1 MKDYKSE
8 QIRNVAFCGHGRSGK
23 TSLLEAAL
31 FDSGATTRLGN
42 VDAGTGV
49 LDFEPEENKRKMSI
63 SASLAALE
71 WKNFKINALDVPG
84 FPDFVAEMHG
94 ALAAAD
100 AAVIVVS
107 ASAGVE
113 VETEKAWAL
122 AENLNLPRA
131 FFITKMDREHADFEK
146 VLAELR
152 NKFGNSVV
160 PVQVPVGK
168 EDSFKG
174 VVDLIKVFG
183 KVNNDDEAC
192 DAAEVADEVEDMRL
206 EMLDTVA
213 EFNDDLMEKYLEGDV
228 EDLDEKEISEALA
241 QGVSEAKVFPVF
253 VGSALKNIGVKK
265 FLNSV
270 VEFFPA
276 PDSKDYSGINP
287 KTDELVERKVSEPF
301 SGQIF
306 KTMVDP
312 FVGRMSYVRVI
323 SGDMKGDATYQ
334 LIGAENEG
342 QERLSGLFT
351 MQGKKQIPVDVA
363 HAGDIVVTSKLANA
377 KTGDTLCDKAAPIK
391 YERIQYPEPM
401 LAMAVTS
408 EKKGEEDKVFGAII
422 RQQDEDPTI
431 WLVKNA
437 ETKQT
442 ILKGVGEV
450 HLDILSD
457 KIQRKFGVKMV
468 LGEPRV
474 AYRETIRKNVE
485 VQGKHKKQSGGH
497 GQYGDVW
504 LKIGPNKDANP
515 EVNNGNV
522 WTESIFGGSVPRQY
536 FPAVEKGTQETLAE
550 GVIAGYPV
558 VNVSVNL
565 FDGSYHAVD
574 SSEAAFKMA
583 TSIAIKKGILSADP
597 ILLEPIDEITVLTP
611 ENYMGDIIGK
621 LNSKRGKIL
630 GMDPKGK
637 GMTEVKALI
646 PSSELYKYA
655 TDLRSQTQGRA
666 SYSLKFSHYDPM
678 PDKLAE
684 KIIEGIFPSI
694 TYLTVFSK
702 RVSSPFSCFQY
713 TLH

>member
-8 QIRNVAFCGHGRSGK
+8 FIRNVAFCGHGRSGK
-23 TSLLEAAL
+23 TTLLEAAL

-42 VDAGTGV
+42 VDNGTSV
-49 LDFEPEENKRKMSI
+49 LDFEPEETKRQMSI

-71 WKNFKINALDVPG
+71 WKKNFKINAIDVPG

-122 AENLNLPRA
+122 AESLNLPRA
-131 FFITKMDREHADFEK
+131 FFVSKMDREHADFDK
-146 VLAELR
+146 VLTQLR
-152 NKFGNSVV
+152 DKFGNSVV

-168 EDSFKG
+168 ENSFKG
-174 VVDLIKVFG
+174 VVNLLKVFS
-183 KVNNDDEAC
+183 KVDADDEPI
-192 DAAEVADEVEDMRL
+192 DATAVADEVENAHL
-206 EMLDTVA
+206 EMLDAVA
-213 EFNDDLMEKYLEGDV
+213 EFNDELMMQYLEGEV
-228 EDLDEKEISEALA
+228 EDLDEAQISDALA
-241 QGVSEAKVFPVF
+241 TGIREAKVFPVF
-253 VGSALKNIGVKK
+253 VGSALKNIGIKK
-265 FLNSV
+265 FLNSI

-276 PDSKDYSGINP
+276 PDAKEYHGINP
-287 KTDELVERKVSEPF
+287 KTDELVERKITEPF

-334 LIGAENEG
+334 LIGANSEG

-351 MQGKKQIPVDVA
+351 MQGKKQIPVDMA

-377 KTGDTLCDKAAPIK
+377 KTGDTLCEKSAPIK
-391 YERIQYPEPM
+391 YERIKYPEPM

-431 WLVKNA
+431 WLEKKA

-442 ILKGVGEV
+442 ILRGIGEV

-474 AYRETIRKNVE
+474 AYRETIRKEVE

-504 LKIGPNKDANP
+504 LRIGPNKDANP

-522 WTESIFGGSVPRQY
+522 WSESIFGGSVPRQY

-574 SSEAAFKMA
+574 SSEAAFKTA
-583 TSIAIKKGILSADP
+583 TSIAIKKGILSANP

-611 ENYMGDIIGK
+611 ENYMGDIIGN
-621 LNSKRGKIL
+621 LNSRRGKIL

-637 GMTEVKALI
+637 GMTEVKAYV
-646 PSSELYKYA
+646 PASELYKYA

-666 SYSLKFSHYDPM
+666 SYSVKFARYEPM
-678 PDKLAE
+678 PEKLAE
-684 KIIEGIFPSI
+684 KIIEEH
-694 TYLTVFSK
+694 K
-702 RVSSPFSCFQY
+702 AAQEK
-713 TLH
+713 

>member
-8 QIRNVAFCGHGRSGK
+8 SIRNVAFCGHGRAGK
-23 TSLLEAAL
+23 TTLLEAAL
-31 FDSGATTRLGN
+31 FNSGATTRLGN
-42 VDAGTGV
+42 VDLGTSV
-49 LDFEPEENKRKMSI
+49 LDFEPEETKRKMSI
-63 SASLAALE
+63 SAALAAVE
-71 WKNFKINALDVPG
+71 WKNFKINAIDVPG

-94 ALAAAD
+94 ALSAAD

-122 AENLNLPRA
+122 AESLNLPRA

-146 VLAELR
+146 VLQQLKD
-152 NKFGNSVV
+152 KFGSGVV
-160 PVQVPVGK
+160 PVQIPVGK

-174 VVDLIKVFG
+174 VVDMIKVFS
-183 KVNNDDEAC
+183 KVKADDEQIDGAS
-192 DAAEVADEVEDMRL
+192 VADEVESARL
-206 EMLDTVA
+206 DMLDVVA
-213 EFNDDLMEKYLEGDV
+213 EFNDELMMKYLDGET
-228 EDLDEKEISEALA
+228 EDLDEGEISEAVA
-241 QGVSEAKVFPVF
+241 TGFGEAKVFPVF
-253 VGSALKNIGVKK
+253 VGSALKNVGVKK
-265 FLNSV
+265 FLNSI

-276 PDSKDYSGINP
+276 PNSKVYHGINP
-287 KTDELVERKVSEPF
+287 KSDELVERKVSEPF

-334 LIGAENEG
+334 LFSEKGEG

-351 MQGKKQIPVDVA
+351 MQGKKQIPVDTA

-391 YERIQYPEPM
+391 YERIKYPEPM

-408 EKKGEEDKVFGAII
+408 AKKGEEDKVFGAII

-431 WLVKNA
+431 WLEKKA

-442 ILKGVGEV
+442 ILRGVGEV

-457 KIQRKFGVKMV
+457 KLQRKFGVKMV

-474 AYRETIRKNVE
+474 DYRETIRKSVE
-485 VQGKHKKQSGGH
+485 VEGKHKKQSGGH
-497 GQYGDVW
+497 GQYGHVW
-504 LKIGPNKDANP
+504 LKISPNKEQTDKP
-515 EVNNGNV
+515 FNV
-522 WTESIFGGSVPRQY
+522 VFSESIFGGSVPRQY
-536 FPAVEKGTQETLAE
+536 FPAVEKGTYETLSQ
-550 GVIAGYPV
+550 GILAGYPV
-558 VNVSVNL
+558 VDVSVNL
-565 FDGSYHAVD
+565 YDGSYHAVD
-574 SSEAAFKMA
+574 SSEAAFKTA
-583 TSIAIKKGILSADP
+583 TSIALKKGVLAADP

-611 ENYMGDIIGK
+611 ENYMGDIIGN
-621 LNSKRGKIL
+621 LNSRRGRIL

-637 GMTEVKALI
+637 GMTEVKAYV

-666 SYSLKFSHYDPM
+666 SYSVKFARYETM

-684 KIIEGIFPSI
+684 KVIEEHKAA
-694 TYLTVFSK
+694 VAAEK
-702 RVSSPFSCFQY
+702 
-713 TLH
+713 

>member
-8 QIRNVAFCGHGRSGK
+8 SIRNVAFCGHGRAGK
-23 TSLLEAAL
+23 TTLLEAAL
-31 FDSGATTRLGN
+31 FNSGATTRLGN
-42 VDAGTGV
+42 VDLGTSV
-49 LDFEPEENKRKMSI
+49 LDFEPEETKRKMSI
-63 SASLAALE
+63 SAALAAVE
-71 WKNFKINALDVPG
+71 WKNFKVNAIDVPG

-94 ALAAAD
+94 ALSAAD

-122 AENLNLPRA
+122 AESLNLPRA
-131 FFITKMDREHADFEK
+131 FFVTKMDREHADFEK
-146 VLAELR
+146 VLQQLKD
-152 NKFGNSVV
+152 KFGSGVV

-174 VVDLIKVFG
+174 VVDLLKVFS
-183 KVNNDDEAC
+183 KVKADDEQI
-192 DAAEVADEVEDMRL
+192 DGAAVADEVESARL
-206 EMLDTVA
+206 DMLDVVA
-213 EFNDDLMEKYLEGDV
+213 EFNDELMMKYLDGDV
-228 EDLDEKEISEALA
+228 EDLDESEISEALA
-241 QGVSEAKVFPVF
+241 TGFAEAKVFPVF
-253 VGSALKNIGVKK
+253 VGSALKNVGVKK
-265 FLNSV
+265 FLNSI

-276 PDSKDYSGINP
+276 PNSKVYNGINP

-334 LIGAENEG
+334 LISANGEG

-351 MQGKKQIPVDVA
+351 MQGKKQIPVDTA

-391 YERIQYPEPM
+391 YERIKYPEPM

-408 EKKGEEDKVFGAII
+408 AKKGEEDKVFGAII

-431 WLVKNA
+431 WLEKKA

-442 ILKGVGEV
+442 ILRGVGEV

-457 KIQRKFGVKMV
+457 KLQRKFGVQMV

-474 AYRETIRKNVE
+474 DYRETIRKPVE
-485 VQGKHKKQSGGH
+485 VEGKHKKQSGGH
-497 GQYGDVW
+497 GQYGHVW
-504 LKIGPNKDANP
+504 LKISPNKEQSDKP
-515 EVNNGNV
+515 FNV
-522 WTESIFGGSVPRQY
+522 VFSESIFGGSVPRQY
-536 FPAVEKGTQETLAE
+536 FPAVEKGTYETLAQ
-550 GVIAGYPV
+550 GILAGYPV
-558 VNVSVNL
+558 VNVAVNL
-565 FDGSYHAVD
+565 YDGSYHAVD
-574 SSEAAFKMA
+574 SSEAAFKTA
-583 TSIAIKKGILSADP
+583 TSIALKKGVLAADP

-666 SYSLKFSHYDPM
+666 SYSLKFSHYEPM

-684 KIIEGIFPSI
+684 KIIEEH
-694 TYLTVFSK
+694 K
-702 RVSSPFSCFQY
+702 AAAAEK
-713 TLH
+713 

>member
-8 QIRNVAFCGHGRSGK
+8 SIRNVAFCGHGRSGK

-42 VDAGTGV
+42 VDLGTGV

-71 WKNFKINALDVPG
+71 WKNFKINAIDVPG

-100 AAVIVVS
+100 STVIVVS

-113 VETEKAWAL
+113 VETEKAWSL
-122 AENLNLPRA
+122 AEGLNMPRA
-131 FFITKMDREHADFEK
+131 FFITKMDREHADFDK
-146 VLAELR
+146 VLAQLKD
-152 NKFGNSVV
+152 KFGSGVV
-160 PVQVPVGK
+160 PVQIPIGK

-174 VVDLIKVFG
+174 VIDLLKVFS
-183 KVNNDDEAC
+183 KVKADDEQIDTPA
-192 DAAEVADEVEDMRL
+192 DLADEVEDARL
-206 EMLDTVA
+206 SMLDIVA
-213 EFNDDLMEKYLEGDV
+213 EFNDELMEKYLEGDV
-228 EDLDEKEISEALA
+228 EDLDENEISEALA
-241 QGVSEAKVFPVF
+241 QGIREAKVFPVF

-265 FLNSV
+265 FLNSL

-276 PDSKDYSGINP
+276 PDAKDYNGINP

-306 KTMVDP
+306 KTLVDP

-334 LIGAENEG
+334 LFGDNSEG
-342 QERLSGLFT
+342 QERLNGLFT

-363 HAGDIVVTSKLANA
+363 HAGDIVVTSKLTNA

-401 LAMAVTS
+401 LAMAVS
-408 EKKGEEDKVFGAII
+408 SVKKGEEDKVFGAIT

-431 WLVKNA
+431 MLIKDA

-450 HLDILSD
+450 HLDILSE
-457 KIQRKFGVKMV
+457 KIQRKFGVQMV
-468 LGEPRV
+468 LSEPRI
-474 AYRETIRKNVE
+474 AYRETIRKSVE

-504 LKIGPNKDANP
+504 LKIGPNKEKSDKP
-515 EVNNGNV
+515 FNV
-522 WTESIFGGSVPRQY
+522 VFSESIFGGSVPRQY
-536 FPAVEKGTQETLAE
+536 FPAVEKGTYETLAQ
-550 GVIAGYPV
+550 GIIAGYPV
-558 VNVSVNL
+558 VDVSVNL
-565 FDGSYHAVD
+565 YDGSYHSVD

-583 TSIAIKKGILSADP
+583 TAIAIKKGVLAADP
-597 ILLEPIDEITVLTP
+597 ILLEPIEEITVLTP

-646 PSSELYKYA
+646 PSGELYKYA

-684 KIIEGIFPSI
+684 KIIEEN
-694 TYLTVFSK
+694 K
-702 RVSSPFSCFQY
+702 AANAEK
-713 TLH
+713 

>member
-8 QIRNVAFCGHGRSGK
+8 SIRNVAFCGHGRSGK

-42 VDAGTGV
+42 VDLGTGV

-71 WKNFKINALDVPG
+71 WKNFKINAIDVPG
-84 FPDFVAEMHG
+84 FPDFVAEMYG
-94 ALAAAD
+94 ALSAAD
-100 AAVIVVS
+100 STVIVVS

-131 FFITKMDREHADFEK
+131 FFVTKMDREHADFDK
-146 VLAELR
+146 VLAQLKD
-152 NKFGNSVV
+152 KFGSGVV
-160 PVQVPVGK
+160 PVQIPVGK

-174 VVDLIKVFG
+174 VINLIKTVA
-183 KVNNDDEAC
+183 DDEPI
-192 DAAEVADEVEDMRL
+192 DAADLADEVETHRL
-206 EMLDTVA
+206 EMLDIVA
-213 EFNDDLMEKYLEGDV
+213 EFNEELMMQYLEGEV

-241 QGVSEAKVFPVF
+241 TGIREAKVFPVF

-265 FLNSV
+265 FLNSL

-276 PDSKDYSGINP
+276 PDSKNYQGINP
-287 KTDELVERKVSEPF
+287 KTDELVERKISEPF

-334 LIGAENEG
+334 LFGDNSEG

-408 EKKGEEDKVFGAII
+408 EKKGEEDKVFSAIT

-431 WLVKNA
+431 MLVKNA

-457 KIQRKFGVKMV
+457 KLQRKFGVKMV

-474 AYRETIRKNVE
+474 AYRETIRKEVE

-504 LKIGPNKDANP
+504 LRIGPNKDANP

-522 WTESIFGGSVPRQY
+522 WSESIFGGSVPRQY
-536 FPAVEKGTQETLAE
+536 FPAVEKGTQETLAD

-574 SSEAAFKMA
+574 SSEAAFKTA

-684 KIIEGIFPSI
+684 KIIEEH
-694 TYLTVFSK
+694 K
-702 RVSSPFSCFQY
+702 AAQEK
-713 TLH
+713 

>member
-8 QIRNVAFCGHGRSGK
+8 NIRNVAFCGHGRSGK
-23 TSLLEAAL
+23 TTLLEAAL

-42 VDAGTGV
+42 VDLGTGV
-49 LDFEPEENKRKMSI
+49 LDFEPEETKRKMSI

-71 WKNFKINALDVPG
+71 WKNFKINAIDVPG

-100 AAVIVVS
+100 SAVIVVS

-122 AENLNLPRA
+122 AESLNLPRA
-131 FFITKMDREHADFEK
+131 FFVSKMDREHADFEK

-174 VVDLIKVFG
+174 VVDLVKVFS
-183 KVNNDDEAC
+183 KINNDDEAI
-192 DAAEVADEVEDMRL
+192 DAAQVADEAEDMRL

-241 QGVSEAKVFPVF
+241 QGIREAKVFPVF

-265 FLNSV
+265 FLNSL

-276 PDSKDYSGINP
+276 PDSKDYSGIDT

-306 KTMVDP
+306 KTLVDP

-334 LIGAENEG
+334 LIGAQNEG
-342 QERLSGLFT
+342 RERLSGLFT

-377 KTGDTLCDKAAPIK
+377 KTGDTLCDAATPIK

-408 EKKGEEDKVFGAII
+408 EKKGEEDKVFQAIA

-431 WLVKNA
+431 WLEKKA

-442 ILKGVGEV
+442 ILRGIGEV

-474 AYRETIRKNVE
+474 AYRETIRKQVE

-504 LKIGPNKDANP
+504 LRIGPNKEANT

-522 WTESIFGGSVPRQY
+522 WSESIFGGSVPRQY

-684 KIIEGIFPSI
+684 KIIEEH
-694 TYLTVFSK
+694 K
-702 RVSSPFSCFQY
+702 AAQEK
-713 TLH
+713 

>member
-8 QIRNVAFCGHGRSGK
+8 SIRNVAFCGHGRSGK
-23 TSLLEAAL
+23 TTLLEAAL
-31 FDSGATTRLGN
+31 FNSGATTRLGN
-42 VDAGTGV
+42 VDLGTSV

-63 SASLAALE
+63 SAALAALE
-71 WKNFKINALDVPG
+71 WKNFKVNALDVPG

-100 AAVIVVS
+100 ATVIVVS

-113 VETEKAWAL
+113 VETEKAWTL

-131 FFITKMDREHADFEK
+131 FFVSKMDREHADFDK
-146 VLAELR
+146 VLAQLKD
-152 NKFGNSVV
+152 KFGNSVV
-160 PVQVPVGK
+160 PVQIPVGK

-174 VVDLIKVFG
+174 VINLVKAFSKVAA
-183 KVNNDDEAC
+183 DDEPI
-192 DAAEVADEVEDMRL
+192 DAADLADEVEDARL
-206 EMLDTVA
+206 SMLDIVA
-213 EFNDDLMEKYLEGDV
+213 EFNDELMEKYLEGDV
-228 EDLDEKEISEALA
+228 EDLDENEISQALA
-241 QGVSEAKVFPVF
+241 QGFAEAKVFPVF
-253 VGSALKNIGVKK
+253 VGSALKNVGIKK
-265 FLNSV
+265 FLNSL

-276 PDSKDYSGINP
+276 PDSKDYQGINP

-312 FVGRMSYVRVI
+312 FVGRMSYVRVF
-323 SGDMKGDATYQ
+323 SGDMRGDATYQ
-334 LIGAENEG
+334 LFGDNSEG

-391 YERIQYPEPM
+391 YERIKYPEPM

-408 EKKGEEDKVFGAII
+408 EKKGEEDKVFGAIT

-431 WLVKNA
+431 MLIKEA

-442 ILKGVGEV
+442 ILKGIGEV
-450 HLDILSD
+450 HLDILGD
-457 KIQRKFGVKMV
+457 KLQRKFGVKMV

-474 AYRETIRKNVE
+474 AYRETIRKQVE

-504 LKIGPNKDANP
+504 LRIGPNK
-515 EVNNGNV
+515 EGTGNV
-522 WTESIFGGSVPRQY
+522 WSESIFGGSVPRQY

-565 FDGSYHAVD
+565 YDGSYHAVD

-583 TSIAIKKGILSADP
+583 TSIAIKKGILAADP

-611 ENYMGDIIGK
+611 ETYMGDIIGN
-621 LNSKRGKIL
+621 LNSRRGKIL

-637 GMTEVKALI
+637 GMTEVKAYV
-646 PSSELYKYA
+646 PASELYKYA
-655 TDLRSQTQGRA
+655 TDLCSQTQGRA
-666 SYSLKFSHYDPM
+666 SYSLKFARYEPM

-684 KIIEGIFPSI
+684 KIIEEH
-694 TYLTVFSK
+694 K
-702 RVSSPFSCFQY
+702 AAQEK
-713 TLH
+713 

>member
-8 QIRNVAFCGHGRSGK
+8 SIRNVAFCGHGRSGK

-42 VDAGTGV
+42 VDLGTGV

-71 WKNFKINALDVPG
+71 WKNFKINAIDVPG
-84 FPDFVAEMHG
+84 FPDFVAEMYG
-94 ALAAAD
+94 ALVAAD
-100 AAVIVVS
+100 STVIVVS

-122 AENLNLPRA
+122 AESLNLPRA
-131 FFITKMDREHADFEK
+131 FFVTKMDREHADFDK
-146 VLAELR
+146 VLAQLKD
-152 NKFGNSVV
+152 KFGSGVV
-160 PVQVPVGK
+160 PVQIPVGK

-174 VVDLIKVFG
+174 VIDLLKSFSKV
-183 KVNNDDEAC
+183 KADDEQI
-192 DAAEVADEVEDMRL
+192 DAADLADEVEAHRL
-206 EMLDTVA
+206 EMLDIVA
-213 EFNDDLMEKYLEGDV
+213 EFNEELMMQYLEGEV

-241 QGVSEAKVFPVF
+241 TGIREAKVFPVF

-265 FLNSV
+265 FLNSL

-276 PDSKDYSGINP
+276 PDSKDYQGINP
-287 KTDELVERKVSEPF
+287 KTDELVERKISEPF

-334 LIGAENEG
+334 LFGDNSEG

-391 YERIQYPEPM
+391 YERIKYPEPM

-408 EKKGEEDKVFGAII
+408 EKKGEEDKVFSAIT

-431 WLVKNA
+431 MLVKNA

-457 KIQRKFGVKMV
+457 KLQRKFGVKMV

-474 AYRETIRKNVE
+474 AYRETIRKEVE

-504 LKIGPNKDANP
+504 LRIGPNKDANT

-522 WTESIFGGSVPRQY
+522 WSESIFGGSVPRQY

-574 SSEAAFKMA
+574 SSEAAFKTA

-684 KIIEGIFPSI
+684 KIIEEH
-694 TYLTVFSK
+694 K
-702 RVSSPFSCFQY
+702 AAQEK
-713 TLH
+713 

>member
-8 QIRNVAFCGHGRSGK
+8 SIRNVAFCGHGRSGK
-23 TSLLEAAL
+23 TTLLEAAL
-31 FDSGATTRLGN
+31 FNSGATTRLGN
-42 VDAGTGV
+42 VDLGTSV
-49 LDFEPEENKRKMSI
+49 LDFEPEETKRKMSI
-63 SASLAALE
+63 SASLAAVE

-100 AAVIVVS
+100 SAVIVVS

-122 AENLNLPRA
+122 AESLNLPRA
-131 FFITKMDREHADFEK
+131 FFVTKMDREHADFEK
-146 VLAELR
+146 VLTDLR

-174 VVDLIKVFG
+174 VVDLLKVFS
-183 KVNNDDEAC
+183 KVKADDEQI
-192 DAAEVADEVEDMRL
+192 DAAEVEDEVEEKRL

-241 QGVSEAKVFPVF
+241 AGFAEAKVFPVF

-265 FLNSV
+265 FLNSL

-276 PDSKDYSGINP
+276 PDSKNYTGINP
-287 KTDELVERKVSEPF
+287 KTDELVERKISEPF

-306 KTMVDP
+306 KTLVDP
-312 FVGRMSYVRVI
+312 FVGRMSYVRVF

-334 LIGAENEG
+334 LFGENSEG

-391 YERIQYPEPM
+391 YERIKYPEPM

-408 EKKGEEDKVFGAII
+408 EKKGEEDKVFGAIT

-431 WLVKNA
+431 MLVKNA

-684 KIIEGIFPSI
+684 KIIEEH
-694 TYLTVFSK
+694 K
-702 RVSSPFSCFQY
+702 AAQAEK
-713 TLH
+713 

>member
-684 KIIEGIFPSI
+684 KIIEEH
-694 TYLTVFSK
+694 K
-702 RVSSPFSCFQY
+702 AAQEK
-713 TLH
+713 

>member
-1 MKDYKSE
+1 
-8 QIRNVAFCGHGRSGK
+8 
-23 TSLLEAAL
+23 
-31 FDSGATTRLGN
+31 
-42 VDAGTGV
+42 
-49 LDFEPEENKRKMSI
+49 
-63 SASLAALE
+63 
-71 WKNFKINALDVPG
+71 
-84 FPDFVAEMHG
+84 
-94 ALAAAD
+94 
-100 AAVIVVS
+100 
-107 ASAGVE
+107 
-113 VETEKAWAL
+113 
-122 AENLNLPRA
+122 
-131 FFITKMDREHADFEK
+131 MDREHADFEK
-146 VLAELR
+146 VLAQLKD
-152 NKFGNSVV
+152 KFGNSVV
-160 PVQVPVGK
+160 PVQIPVGK

-174 VVDLIKVFG
+174 VVDLLKVFS
-183 KVNNDDEAC
+183 KVN
-192 DAAEVADEVEDMRL
+192 ADEEKFDAPADLQDEIESARLDMI
-206 EMLDTVA
+206 DSIA
-213 EFNDDLMEKYLEGDV
+213 EFNDELMMQYLEGEVD
-228 EDLDEKEISEALA
+228 DLDEGEISEALA
-241 QGVSEAKVFPVF
+241 AGIREAKVFPVF

-287 KTDELVERKVSEPF
+287 KTDELVERKVGEPF

-334 LIGAENEG
+334 LFGDNSEG

-391 YERIQYPEPM
+391 YERIKYPEPM

-408 EKKGEEDKVFGAII
+408 EKKGEEDKVFGAIT

-431 WLVKNA
+431 MLVKNA

-457 KIQRKFGVKMV
+457 KLQRKFGVKMV

-474 AYRETIRKNVE
+474 AYRETIRKEVE

-504 LKIGPNKDANP
+504 LRIGPNK
-515 EVNNGNV
+515 EGTGNV
-522 WTESIFGGSVPRQY
+522 WSESIFGGSVPRQY

-574 SSEAAFKMA
+574 SSEAAFKTA

-684 KIIEGIFPSI
+684 KIIEEH
-694 TYLTVFSK
+694 K
-702 RVSSPFSCFQY
+702 AAQEK
-713 TLH
+713 

>member
-8 QIRNVAFCGHGRSGK
+8 SIRNVAFCGHGRSGK

-42 VDAGTGV
+42 VDLGTGV

-71 WKNFKINALDVPG
+71 WKNFKINAIDVPG
-84 FPDFVAEMHG
+84 FPDFVAEMYG

-100 AAVIVVS
+100 ATVIVVS

-113 VETEKAWAL
+113 VETEKAWSL
-122 AENLNLPRA
+122 AESLNLPRA
-131 FFITKMDREHADFEK
+131 FFVTKMDREHADFEK
-146 VLAELR
+146 VLAQLKD
-152 NKFGNSVV
+152 KFGNSVV
-160 PVQVPVGK
+160 PVQIPVGK

-174 VVDLIKVFG
+174 VVDLLKVFS
-183 KVNNDDEAC
+183 KVN
-192 DAAEVADEVEDMRL
+192 ADEEKFDAPADLQDEIESARLDMI
-206 EMLDTVA
+206 DSIA
-213 EFNDDLMEKYLEGDV
+213 EFNDELMMQYLEGEVD
-228 EDLDEKEISEALA
+228 DLDESEISEALA
-241 QGVSEAKVFPVF
+241 AGIREAKVFPVF

-287 KTDELVERKVSEPF
+287 KTDELVERKVTEPF

-334 LIGAENEG
+334 LIGASGEG

-408 EKKGEEDKVFGAII
+408 AKKGEEDKVFGAII

-431 WLVKNA
+431 MLVKNA

-457 KIQRKFGVKMV
+457 KLQRKFGVQMV

-474 AYRETIRKNVE
+474 AYRETIRKEVE

-504 LKIGPNKDANP
+504 LRIGPNKDANP

-522 WTESIFGGSVPRQY
+522 WSESIFGGSVPRQY

-574 SSEAAFKMA
+574 SSEAAFKTA

-684 KIIEGIFPSI
+684 KIIEEH
-694 TYLTVFSK
+694 K
-702 RVSSPFSCFQY
+702 AAQAEK
-713 TLH
+713 

>member
-8 QIRNVAFCGHGRSGK
+8 SIRNVAFCGHGRSGK
-23 TSLLEAAL
+23 TTLLEAAL
-31 FDSGATTRLGN
+31 FNSGATTRLGN
-42 VDAGTGV
+42 VDLGTSV

-63 SASLAALE
+63 SAALAAVE
-71 WKNFKINALDVPG
+71 WKNFKVNAIDVPG

-100 AAVIVVS
+100 ATVIVVS

-113 VETEKAWAL
+113 VETEKAWSL
-122 AENLNLPRA
+122 AESLNLPRA
-131 FFITKMDREHADFEK
+131 FFVSKMDREHADFDK
-146 VLAELR
+146 VLAQLKD
-152 NKFGNSVV
+152 KFGNSVV
-160 PVQVPVGK
+160 PVQIPVGK

-174 VVDLIKVFG
+174 VVDLLKVFS
-183 KVNNDDEAC
+183 KVANDDEQI
-192 DAAEVADEVEDMRL
+192 DASPVADEVESARL
-206 EMLDTVA
+206 DMLDIVA
-213 EFNDDLMEKYLEGDV
+213 EFNDELMEKYLEGEVD
-228 EDLDEKEISEALA
+228 DLDENEISQALA
-241 QGVSEAKVFPVF
+241 QGFAEAKVFPVF
-253 VGSALKNIGVKK
+253 VGSAVKNVGIKK
-265 FLNSV
+265 FLNSL

-276 PDSKDYSGINP
+276 PNSKDYQGINP
-287 KTDELVERKVSEPF
+287 KTDELVERKINEPF

-312 FVGRMSYVRVI
+312 FVGRMSYVRVF

-334 LIGAENEG
+334 LFGDNTEG

-391 YERIQYPEPM
+391 YERIKYPEPM

-408 EKKGEEDKVFGAII
+408 EKKGEEDKVFGAIT

-431 WLVKNA
+431 MLIKEA

-442 ILKGVGEV
+442 ILKGIGEV
-450 HLDILSD
+450 HLDILGD
-457 KIQRKFGVKMV
+457 KLQRKFGVKMV

-474 AYRETIRKNVE
+474 AYRETIRKQVE

-504 LKIGPNKDANP
+504 LRIGPNK
-515 EVNNGNV
+515 EGTGNV
-522 WTESIFGGSVPRQY
+522 WSESIFGGSVPRQY

-565 FDGSYHAVD
+565 YDGSYHAVD

-583 TSIAIKKGILSADP
+583 TSIAIKKGILAADP

-611 ENYMGDIIGK
+611 ETYMGDIIGN
-621 LNSKRGKIL
+621 LNSRRGKIL

-637 GMTEVKALI
+637 GMTEVKAYV
-646 PSSELYKYA
+646 PASELYKYA

-666 SYSLKFSHYDPM
+666 SYSLKFARYEPM

-684 KIIEGIFPSI
+684 KIIEEHKAAQSE
-694 TYLTVFSK
+694 K
-702 RVSSPFSCFQY
+702 
-713 TLH
+713 

>member
-8 QIRNVAFCGHGRSGK
+8 SIRNVAFCGHGRSGK

-42 VDAGTGV
+42 VDQGTGV
-49 LDFEPEENKRKMSI
+49 LDFEPEETKRKMSI

-71 WKNFKINALDVPG
+71 WKNFKINAIDVPG

-100 AAVIVVS
+100 SAVIVVS

-113 VETEKAWAL
+113 VETEKAWSL
-122 AENLNLPRA
+122 AEKLNLPRA
-131 FFITKMDREHADFEK
+131 FFVTKMDREHADFEK
-146 VLAELR
+146 VLADLK

-174 VVDLIKVFG
+174 VVDLIKAFS
-183 KVNNDDEAC
+183 KVNNNDEAI
-192 DAAEVADEVEDMRL
+192 DAAAVADEVEDKRL
-206 EMLDTVA
+206 EMLDIVA

-241 QGVSEAKVFPVF
+241 QGIREAKVFPVF

-265 FLNSV
+265 FLNSI

-408 EKKGEEDKVFGAII
+408 EKKGEEDKVFGAIT

-431 WLVKNA
+431 WLEKKA

-442 ILKGVGEV
+442 ILRGIGEV

-474 AYRETIRKNVE
+474 AYRETIRKQVE

-504 LKIGPNKDANP
+504 LRIGPNKEANT

-522 WTESIFGGSVPRQY
+522 WSESIFGGSVPRQY
-536 FPAVEKGTQETLAE
+536 FPAVEKGTQETLAD

-597 ILLEPIDEITVLTP
+597 ILLEPFDEITVLTP

-621 LNSKRGKIL
+621 LNSKRGSIL
-630 GMDPKGK
+630 GMNPVGN
-637 GMTEVKALI
+637 GMTEVKAFI
-646 PSSELYKYA
+646 PESELYKYA

-666 SYSLKFSHYDPM
+666 SYSLKFADYRPM

-684 KIIEGIFPSI
+684 KIIEEH
-694 TYLTVFSK
+694 K
-702 RVSSPFSCFQY
+702 AAQEK
-713 TLH
+713 

>member
-8 QIRNVAFCGHGRSGK
+8 SIRNVAFCGHGRSGK

-42 VDAGTGV
+42 VDLGTGV

-71 WKNFKINALDVPG
+71 WKNFKINAIDVPG

-100 AAVIVVS
+100 STVIVVS

-113 VETEKAWAL
+113 VETEKAWSL
-122 AENLNLPRA
+122 AESLNMPRA
-131 FFITKMDREHADFEK
+131 FFVTKMDREHADFEK
-146 VLAELR
+146 VLQQLKD
-152 NKFGNSVV
+152 KFGSGVV
-160 PVQVPVGK
+160 PVQIPIGK

-174 VVDLIKVFG
+174 VIDLLKVFS
-183 KVNNDDEAC
+183 KVKADDEQIDTPA
-192 DAAEVADEVEDMRL
+192 DLADEVEDARL
-206 EMLDTVA
+206 SMLDIVA
-213 EFNDDLMEKYLEGDV
+213 EFNDELMEKYLEGDV
-228 EDLDEKEISEALA
+228 EDLDENEISEALA
-241 QGVSEAKVFPVF
+241 QGIREAKVFPVF

-265 FLNSV
+265 FLNSL

-276 PDSKDYSGINP
+276 PDTKDYNGINP

-306 KTMVDP
+306 KTLVDP

-334 LIGAENEG
+334 LFGDNSEG
-342 QERLSGLFT
+342 QERLNGLFT
-351 MQGKKQIPVDVA
+351 MQGKKQIAVDVA
-363 HAGDIVVTSKLANA
+363 HAGDIVVTSKLTNA

-401 LAMAVTS
+401 LAMAVS
-408 EKKGEEDKVFGAII
+408 SVKKGEEDKVFGAIT

-431 WLVKNA
+431 MLIKDA

-450 HLDILSD
+450 HLDILSE
-457 KIQRKFGVKMV
+457 KIQRKFGVQMV
-468 LGEPRV
+468 LSEPPI
-474 AYRETIRKNVE
+474 AYRETIRKSVE

-504 LKIGPNKDANP
+504 LKIGPNKEKSDKP
-515 EVNNGNV
+515 FNV
-522 WTESIFGGSVPRQY
+522 VFSESIFGGSVPRQY
-536 FPAVEKGTQETLAE
+536 FPAVEKGTYETLAQ
-550 GVIAGYPV
+550 GIIAGYPV
-558 VNVSVNL
+558 VDVSVNL
-565 FDGSYHAVD
+565 YDGSYHSVD

-583 TSIAIKKGILSADP
+583 TAIAIKKGVLAADP

-646 PSSELYKYA
+646 PEGELYKYA

-684 KIIEGIFPSI
+684 KIIEEN
-694 TYLTVFSK
+694 K
-702 RVSSPFSCFQY
+702 AANAEK
-713 TLH
+713 

>member
-8 QIRNVAFCGHGRSGK
+8 SIRNVAFCGHGRSGK

-42 VDAGTGV
+42 VDQGTGV
-49 LDFEPEENKRKMSI
+49 LDFEPEETKRKMSI

-71 WKNFKINALDVPG
+71 WKNFKINAIDVPG

-100 AAVIVVS
+100 SAVIVVS

-122 AENLNLPRA
+122 AESLNLPRA
-131 FFITKMDREHADFEK
+131 FFVTKMDREHADFEK
-146 VLAELR
+146 VLGELR

-174 VVDLIKVFG
+174 VVDLIKAFS
-183 KVNNDDEAC
+183 KVNNDDEQI
-192 DAAEVADEVEDMRL
+192 DAAAVADEVEDLRL
-206 EMLDTVA
+206 EMLDAVA
-213 EFNDDLMEKYLEGDV
+213 EFNEELMMQYLEGDI

-241 QGVSEAKVFPVF
+241 TGIREAKVFPVF

-265 FLNSV
+265 FLNSL

-276 PDSKDYSGINP
+276 PDSKVYSGIDT

-306 KTMVDP
+306 KTLVDP

-334 LIGAENEG
+334 LIGANNEG

-431 WLVKNA
+431 WLEKKA

-442 ILKGVGEV
+442 ILRGIGEV

-474 AYRETIRKNVE
+474 AYRETIRKQVE

-504 LKIGPNKDANP
+504 LRIGPNKDANT

-522 WTESIFGGSVPRQY
+522 WSESIFGGSVPRQY

-684 KIIEGIFPSI
+684 KIIEEH
-694 TYLTVFSK
+694 K
-702 RVSSPFSCFQY
+702 AAQEK
-713 TLH
+713 

>member
-1 MKDYKSE
+1 MKDYKSDS
-8 QIRNVAFCGHGRSGK
+8 IRNVAFCGHGRSGK
-23 TSLLEAAL
+23 TTLLEAAL
-31 FDSGATTRLGN
+31 FNSGATTRLGN
-42 VDAGTGV
+42 VDLGTSV
-49 LDFEPEENKRKMSI
+49 LDFEPEETKRKMSI
-63 SASLAALE
+63 SAALAAIE
-71 WKNFKINALDVPG
+71 WKKNFKINAIDVPG

-94 ALAAAD
+94 ALTAAD

-113 VETEKAWAL
+113 VETEKAWSL
-122 AENLNLPRA
+122 AENLKLPRA
-131 FFITKMDREHADFEK
+131 FFVTKMDREHADFEK
-146 VLAELR
+146 VLAQLKD
-152 NKFGNSVV
+152 KFGGNVV
-160 PVQVPVGK
+160 PVQIPVGK

-174 VVDLIKVFG
+174 VVDLVKSFSKVAA
-183 KVNNDDEAC
+183 DDEQI
-192 DAAEVADEVEDMRL
+192 DAAPVADEVEDARL
-206 EMLDTVA
+206 DMIDKIA
-213 EFNDDLMEKYLEGDV
+213 EFNDELMMQYLEG
-228 EDLDEKEISEALA
+228 EIEELDEKEISEALA
-241 QGVSEAKVFPVF
+241 IGIREAKVFPVF
-253 VGSALKNIGVKK
+253 VGSALKNIGIKK
-265 FLNSV
+265 FLNSI

-276 PDSKDYSGINP
+276 PDCKDYSGINP

-334 LIGAENEG
+334 LIGANSEG

-391 YERIQYPEPM
+391 YERIKYPEPM

-431 WLVKNA
+431 MLVKNA

-450 HLDILSD
+450 HLDILSE

-474 AYRETIRKNVE
+474 AYRETIRKQVE

-504 LKIGPNKDANP
+504 LRIGPNKDANT

-522 WTESIFGGSVPRQY
+522 WSESIFGGSVPRQY

-565 FDGSYHAVD
+565 YDGSYHAVD

-583 TSIAIKKGILSADP
+583 TSIAIKKGILAASP

-611 ENYMGDIIGK
+611 ENYMGDIIGN
-621 LNSKRGKIL
+621 LNSRRGKIL
-630 GMDPKGK
+630 GMDPVGN
-637 GMTEVKALI
+637 GMTEVKAFV
-646 PSSELYKYA
+646 PSSELYRYA

-666 SYSLKFSHYDPM
+666 SYSLKFARYEPM
-678 PDKLAE
+678 PEKLAE
-684 KIIEGIFPSI
+684 KIIEEH
-694 TYLTVFSK
+694 K
-702 RVSSPFSCFQY
+702 AAQEK
-713 TLH
+713 

>member
-122 AENLNLPRA
+122 AESLNLPRA

-276 PDSKDYSGINP
+276 PDSKTYSGINP

-684 KIIEGIFPSI
+684 KIIEEH
-694 TYLTVFSK
+694 K
-702 RVSSPFSCFQY
+702 AAQEK
-713 TLH
+713 